1 MAGKK
6 RLMYD
11 LVALKLRLKQ
21 IGGIVFNTFFFAVT
35 LFVPAGTIRWPR
47 AWIFLG
53 VVSLGTA
60 LTMFVLPEELL
71 NERYKPP
78 VQYGQP
84 LFDQIGIF
92 AFVGSFVAAVLFI
105 PFDVFRLHLLRPPGT
120 VTSIFGLA
128 LFAAGWTLI
137 TVAMR
142 ANAFAAP
149 VVRHQEERG
158 QRVIDS
164 GPYRFVRHPMYS
176 AVIPLLVG
184 MSLWLGS
191 FAGAIVAIVP
201 TVLIGI
207 RAMLEEK
214 FLCRELP
221 GYAEYITR
229 TRFRMIPYVW

>member
-1 MAGKK
+1 MLAP
-6 RLMYD
+6 M
-11 LVALKLRLKQ
+11 LRFKQ
-21 IGGIVFNTFFFAVT
+21 IAGIVFNTFFFAVT

-53 VVSLGTA
+53 VVLVGTA
-60 LTMFVLPEELL
+60 VTMFVLPEELL

-78 VQYGQP
+78 VQRGQP

-105 PFDVFRLHLLRPPGT
+105 PFDVFRLHLLRPPDI
-120 VTSIFGLA
+120 VISIFGLV

-149 VVRHQEERG
+149 VVKHQEERG
-158 QRVIDS
+158 QRVIDG

-207 RAMLEEK
+207 RAMLEER
-214 FLCRELP
+214 FLRRELP

>member
-1 MAGKK
+1 MVPLK
-6 RLMYD
+6 RI
-11 LVALKLRLKQ
+11 A
-21 IGGIVFNTFFFAVT
+21 GIVFNTCFFAIM

-53 VVSLGTA
+53 VVFVGTA
-60 LTMFVLPEELL
+60 MTMFAISEELL
-71 NERYKPP
+71 NERYKLP
-78 VQYGQP
+78 VHCGQP
-84 LFDQIGIF
+84 RFDQIGIF
-92 AFVGSFVAAVLFI
+92 AFVGSFVATVLFI
-105 PFDVFRLHLLRPPGT
+105 PFDVFRLHLLRPPDI
-120 VTSIFGLA
+120 VTSSFGLA

-137 TVAMR
+137 TVAMS

-149 VVRHQEERG
+149 VVRHQKERG

-184 MSLWLGS
+184 MALWLGS
-191 FAGAIVAIVP
+191 FAGAVVSIVP

-214 FLCRELP
+214 FLRRELP

>member
-1 MAGKK
+1 MKIPFSRK
-6 RLMYD
+6 
-11 LVALKLRLKQ
+11 
-21 IGGIVFNTFFFAVT
+21 
-35 LFVPAGTIRWPR
+35 

-53 VVSLGTA
+53 VVLVGTA
-60 LTMFVLPEELL
+60 VTMFVLPEEVL

-78 VQYGQP
+78 VQRGQP

-105 PFDVFRLHLLRPPGT
+105 PFDVFRLHLLRPPGI
-120 VTSIFGLA
+120 VASIFGLA

-142 ANAFAAP
+142 ANAFAAH
-149 VVRHQEERG
+149 VVTHQEERG

-164 GPYRFVRHPMYS
+164 DPYRFVRHPMYS

-207 RAMLEEK
+207 RARLEEK
-214 FLCRELP
+214 FLRSELP
-221 GYAEYITR
+221 GYTEYLTR
-229 TRFRMIPYVW
+229 TRFRMIPYVWSHAQRV

>member
-1 MAGKK
+1 MF
-6 RLMYD
+6 RF
-11 LVALKLRLKQ
+11 KQ
-21 IGGIVFNTFFFAVT
+21 IAGVVFNTLFFAVM

-53 VVSLGTA
+53 AIFVGTA
-60 LTMFVLPEELL
+60 VTMFVLPEELL
-71 NERYKPP
+71 NERFKPP
-78 VQYGQP
+78 VQRGQP

-105 PFDVFRLHLLRPPGT
+105 PFDVFRLHLLRPPGPA
-120 VTSIFGLA
+120 VSIFGLA

-137 TVAMR
+137 TVAMST
-142 ANAFAAP
+142 NAFAAP
-149 VVRHQEERG
+149 VVRHQKERG
-158 QRVIDS
+158 QYVIDS
-164 GPYRFVRHPMYS
+164 GPYRLVRHPMYA

-201 TVLIGI
+201 TILIGI

-221 GYAEYITR
+221 GYAEYVTR

>member
-1 MAGKK
+1 M
-6 RLMYD
+6 
-11 LVALKLRLKQ
+11 LRFKQ
-21 IGGIVFNTFFFAVT
+21 IAGIVFNTFFFAVT

-53 VVSLGTA
+53 VVLVGTA
-60 LTMFVLPEELL
+60 VTMFVLAEELL

-78 VQYGQP
+78 VQHGQP
-84 LFDQIGIF
+84 LFDKIGIF
-92 AFVGSFVAAVLFI
+92 AFVGSFVATVLFI
-105 PFDVFRLHLLRPPGT
+105 PFDIFQLHLLRPPGI
-120 VTSIFGLA
+120 VISIFGLV

-137 TVAMR
+137 TAAVR

-158 QRVIDS
+158 QRVIDR

-207 RAMLEEK
+207 RAMLEER
-214 FLCRELP
+214 FLRRELP

>member
-1 MAGKK
+1 M
-6 RLMYD
+6 L
-11 LVALKLRLKQ
+11 LFKQ

-53 VVSLGTA
+53 VVFLGTA
-60 LTMFVLPEELL
+60 VTMFVLPEELL

-78 VQYGQP
+78 VQRGQP

-92 AFVGSFVAAVLFI
+92 AFVGSFVATVLFI
-105 PFDVFRLHLLRPPGT
+105 PFDVFRLHLLRPPGI
-120 VTSIFGLA
+120 VTSIFGLV

-149 VVRHQEERG
+149 VVRYQEERG
-158 QRVIDS
+158 QRVIDR

-176 AVIPLLVG
+176 AILPLLVG

-191 FAGAIVAIVP
+191 FAGAIVAVVP

-221 GYAEYITR
+221 GYAEYISR
-229 TRFRMIPYVW
+229 TRNPRVS

>member
-1 MAGKK
+1 M
-6 RLMYD
+6 
-11 LVALKLRLKQ
+11 LRFKQ
-21 IGGIVFNTFFFAVT
+21 IAGIVFNTFFFAVT

-53 VVSLGTA
+53 VVFVGTA
-60 LTMFVLPEELL
+60 VTMFVLPEDLL

-78 VQYGQP
+78 VQHGQP

-105 PFDVFRLHLLRPPGT
+105 PFDVFRLHLLTPPDI

-137 TVAMR
+137 TVSMR

-149 VVRHQEERG
+149 VVRHQKERG

-214 FLCRELP
+214 FLRRELP
-221 GYAEYITR
+221 GYAEYLTR

>member
-1 MAGKK
+1 M
-6 RLMYD
+6 
-11 LVALKLRLKQ
+11 LRFKQ
-21 IGGIVFNTFFFAVT
+21 IAGIIFNTFFFAVT
-35 LFVPAGTIRWPR
+35 LFVPAATISWPR

-53 VVSLGTA
+53 VVFVGTA
-60 LTMFVLPEELL
+60 VTVSVLPEELL

-78 VQYGQP
+78 VQRGQP
-84 LFDQIGIF
+84 LFDKIGIF
-92 AFVGSFVAAVLFI
+92 VFVFSFVAAVLFI
-105 PFDVFRLHLLRPPGT
+105 PFDVFRLHLLRPPNI

-128 LFAAGWTLI
+128 LFATGWALI
-137 TVAMR
+137 TAAMR

-158 QRVIDS
+158 QRVVDS

-176 AVIPLLVG
+176 AVLPLLVG

-214 FLCRELP
+214 FLRGELP
-221 GYAEYITR
+221 GYADYTTR
-229 TRFRMIPYVW
+229 TRFRMIPYLW

>member
-1 MAGKK
+1 M
-6 RLMYD
+6 R
-11 LVALKLRLKQ
+11 RFKQ
-21 IGGIVFNTFFFAVT
+21 IAGIFFNSFFFGVM

-47 AWIFLG
+47 AWLFLG
-53 VVSLGTA
+53 VVFLGTA
-60 LTMFVLPEELL
+60 VTMFVLPEELL

-78 VQYGQP
+78 LQHGQP

-105 PFDVFRLHLLRPPGT
+105 PFDVFRLHLLRRPGL

-142 ANAFAAP
+142 TNVFAAP
-149 VVRHQEERG
+149 VVRHQQERG
-158 QRVIDS
+158 QRVIDR
-164 GPYRFVRHPMYS
+164 GPYRIVRHPMYS

-191 FAGAIVAIVP
+191 FAGVIVAIVP

-207 RAMLEEK
+207 RATLEEK
-214 FLCRELP
+214 FLRRELP
-221 GYAEYITR
+221 GYAEYTTR